1 MSWLR
6 ELCPVDLAP
15 DELGTL
21 LTVKGVHVEAV
32 IRPWEGLA
40 GVVVARVLE
49 VRDHPNSDKL
59 CLARVDHGSGEREL
73 VVGVRNMKPGDLVP
87 LAGPG
92 ALVPALPAPLDRRN
106 IRGVVSEGM
115 LCSPRELAISGDHG
129 GILVLPADTPVGADF
144 KDHFG
149 LDDAVL
155 DIEIEPNRPDL
166 MSVLGVAREVAAA
179 TRVPL
184 APLDLSV
191 RESDH
196 RAENAVT
203 VEVRDLQRCPRYV
216 ARIIQGVAI
225 GPSPLRVQARLTAS
239 GMRPVSNVV
248 DATNYAMLEMGQPL
262 HPFDLALLSGDGIVV
277 RLAEDGERLVT
288 LDDVERSLTSEDLV
302 IADHAKAV
310 AIAGVMG
317 SAPAEV
323 HPGTRDVLL
332 ESAYF
337 EPKGVMRTSR
347 RLGLQTEAS
356 LRFGRGADPEL
367 PPKGAALASR
377 LIAEWAGGVVLAGAV
392 DVGEAPARRWRSVR
406 PARASAVLGDAVS
419 DGDVRE
425 VFEQL
430 GLRVGQPN
438 GEVQVEI
445 PGYRVDLDR
454 EVDLIEEIARVRGYD
469 RLDSTLPGIKQP
481 GGMAPTYALR
491 RTVREALVR
500 AGLREAISLSFAS
513 AGDLALMGHGDGLRV
528 ANPISAEEALLRTSL
543 VPALLGAARRN
554 VARGVRGVS
563 LFEVGH
569 VFLHGDPV
577 DERESAAGLLT
588 GPADGSVM
596 DPERAFDFFDAK
608 GALEAL
614 MKGLGV
620 RDWRTGAALPGPY
633 HPARSAGVIAGG
645 DLIGAV
651 GEVHPRV
658 AERFDLPDP
667 VAIFEVD
674 VSSLGRRFSRPVL
687 YRDVPRFPAVHRDL
701 AFVMDEAVPAGT
713 VLETLG
719 EAGGGRVGAVRLFDV
734 FSGSPIPQG
743 RKSLGFSVEFRAPD
757 RTLTDEEADEAVGA
771 IVARLAVEFG
781 AELRSG

>member
-1 MSWLR
+1 MSIGFLVPEEKPVVWRGPMVSGLIKQF
-6 ELCPVDLAP
+6 LYDVQWGDLDYLIVDLP
-15 DELGTL
+15 PGTGDAQ
-21 LTVKGVHVEAV
+21 LTLAQLVPMTGAIVTVTPQPVAVHDAVKGM
-32 IRPWEGLA
+32 LMFKQ
-40 GVVVARVLE
+40 LE
-49 VRDHPNSDKL
+49 VPILGIVENMSYFICPCGCNHRTDIFGHGG
-59 CLARVDHGSGEREL
+59 ARKIAEEYEVRFLGE
-73 VVGVRNMKPGDLVP
+73 VP
-87 LAGPG
+87 LDAS
-92 ALVPALPAPLDRRN
+92 
-106 IRGVVSEGM
+106 IRTGGD
-115 LCSPRELAISGDHG
+115 SG
-129 GILVLPADTPVGADF
+129 
-144 KDHFG
+144 
-149 LDDAVL
+149 
-155 DIEIEPNRPDL
+155 RPI
-166 MSVLGVAREVAAA
+166 MIAAA
-179 TRVPL
+179 HVNP
-184 APLDLSV
+184 
-191 RESDH
+191 
-196 RAENAVT
+196 
-203 VEVRDLQRCPRYV
+203 
-216 ARIIQGVAI
+216 IAI
-225 GPSPLRVQARLTAS
+225 DPA
-239 GMRPVSNVV
+239 VV
-248 DATNYAMLEMGQPL
+248 DPESP
-262 HPFDLALLSGDGIVV
+262 
-277 RLAEDGERLVT
+277 ERT
-288 LDDVERSLTSEDLV
+288 
-302 IADHAKAV
+302 ADR
-310 AIAGVMG
+310 
-317 SAPAEV
+317 P
-323 HPGTRDVLL
+323 
-332 ESAYF
+332 
-337 EPKGVMRTSR
+337 
-347 RLGLQTEAS
+347 
-356 LRFGRGADPEL
+356 ADPEL

-588 GPADGSVM
+588 GPANGSVM